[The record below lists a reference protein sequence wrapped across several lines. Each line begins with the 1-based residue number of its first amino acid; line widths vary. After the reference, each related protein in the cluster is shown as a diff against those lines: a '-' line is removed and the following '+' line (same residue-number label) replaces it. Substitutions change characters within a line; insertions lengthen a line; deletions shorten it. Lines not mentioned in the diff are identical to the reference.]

1 MSWGTALW
9 RVRYAVSLAYLPCL
23 LLLGPPVSAAPL
35 PQPVDAAA
43 AAPEAGRTIG
53 LVLTDWRYALY
64 QTPGLTECPA
74 GLQPGEVA
82 QFKAQPDPLGH
93 LHKFGGTTQNRGPNG
108 ENANY
113 SPLAIE
119 DPLPFNELKTKVGY
133 GFNLDGTTDGHATP
147 KSLAHEKFTSPEGE
161 QVDNQMARVL
171 GCVQGWRKNGFMAE
185 FYSKEV
191 ETSPVNRH
199 LIEITGVDD
208 ETNDPDVEVAIFKG
222 RDRLVRTASG
232 AFVPFISHRIDERFP
247 QYMFKTHGRIV
258 DGVLITDPIPLARV
272 PLLQI
277 QIPDERHIH
286 DLTLRLKL
294 TANGAEGLLGGYE
307 ELATWWNVHSKSPGS
322 DVGKYSPTALYKAA
336 HRYADGYPDPA
347 TGQAT
352 AISVAYQVSAVRA
365 LIVHPGRLPGGI
377 VAQSSGER

>member
-1 MSWGTALW
+1 MLW
-9 RVRYAVSLAYLPCL
+9 RTVGWRVWVPCGLLVLAPLASAVSA
-23 LLLGPPVSAAPL
+23 S
-35 PQPVDAAA
+35 PQASQAS
-43 AAPEAGRTIG
+43 RTIG
-53 LVLTDWRYALY
+53 LVLTDFRFAFY
-64 QTPGLTECPA
+64 QTPRLEECPA

-82 QFKAQPDPLGH
+82 QFKAQPDPIGH
-93 LHKFGGTTQNRGPNG
+93 LNKFGGTTQNRGPNG

-119 DPLPFNELKTKVGY
+119 DPLPFSELKTNVGY
-133 GFNLDGTTDGHATP
+133 GFNLDGTADGHATP
-147 KSLAHEKFTSPEGE
+147 KTAAHEKFTSPEGE
-161 QVDNQMARVL
+161 PVDNQMARVL

-191 ETSPVNRH
+191 ETSPINRH
-199 LIEITGVDD
+199 LIEITGVDS
-208 ETNDPDVEVAIFKG
+208 ETNDPDVEVAIYKG

-232 AFVPFISHRIDERFP
+232 SFIPFISHRIDERYP

-258 DGVLITDPIPLARV
+258 DGVLITDPIPVARL

-347 TGQAT
+347 TGQFT

-365 LIVHPGRLPGGI
+365 LIVHPDHRVPGS
-377 VAQSSGER
+377 VLAQASGKR